1 MLWQG
6 AAPKMVK
13 VGKLRLTAPEYN
25 RWRGKFNRFMARK
38 PASGKLEVPE
48 ELHKIWLSKSTEKD
62 ELFES
67 YIRVDGQ
74 KVRRLTDLK
83 RLLTKDI
90 WNFSSY
96 IVRSEEQFLRRV
108 TLKKTTEKSSEL
120 DEEGGYYTPQEM
132 AKLLNY
138 PQCLACLYIYI

>member
-13 VGKLRLTAPEYN
+13 VGKLHLTAPEYN

-90 WNFSSY
+90 
-96 IVRSEEQFLRRV
+96 
-108 TLKKTTEKSSEL
+108 
-120 DEEGGYYTPQEM
+120 
-132 AKLLNY
+132 
-138 PQCLACLYIYI
+138 

>member
-1 MLWQG
+1 
-6 AAPKMVK
+6 
-13 VGKLRLTAPEYN
+13 
-25 RWRGKFNRFMARK
+25 MARK